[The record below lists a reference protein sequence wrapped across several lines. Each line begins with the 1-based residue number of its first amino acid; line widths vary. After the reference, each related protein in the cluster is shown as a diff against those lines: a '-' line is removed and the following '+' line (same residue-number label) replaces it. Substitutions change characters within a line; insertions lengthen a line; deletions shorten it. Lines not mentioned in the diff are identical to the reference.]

1 MWVTRVYSHR
11 CHPKKNLP
19 AVTFARLV
27 VFALAFAAVGAC
39 TRPAA
44 AHEKPSYPVDGAD
57 DNLTVTVPHLVDTLP
72 VIDGVLGEG
81 EWDKAVRLSGFRRYW
96 TFRGTPAAVQTIVY
110 VMGADGRLYVA
121 FECEIEDAS
130 KLQASET
137 REDAQLQAEDHVR
150 ILLDTLHDHRRV
162 IELAV
167 SAGGARHDERWGNDE
182 WDAVWDV
189 AAKVHETC
197 YVVEIDL
204 DLSSLTY
211 EKQEGQTFGVNFV
224 RYSMD
229 PYEAT
234 GWMVDGRLGS
244 EDSRCFPHLA
254 GLVLPDKLAKKPVR
268 IDAYAVAMNE
278 SKAGTEGSSVEAGLD
293 VEYPLTPSITS
304 RFTLFP
310 DLTNVEAAFES
321 IDVSYREQFLPD
333 TRDFF
338 THQAEFFPDRELFH
352 SRRIGDF
359 EGGAKI
365 TGAWGE
371 NRIGVLDAY
380 GDDEQ
385 RNDFVTHVTRQLDQH
400 TDVALSF
407 VDVRTPDFYGTT
419 WGAGLGTDFKENS
432 RWHLDLDHARSL
444 SRESTREGH
453 RTSGELSVKGRHGR
467 SGGRIRYEEVSP
479 NFDPIT
485 GFNPRRGFRKGTI
498 NAWKVW
504 EPEKSSKFYRS
515 HELFSHFGLGET
527 WGGDFYAREYGGGFI
542 WNVTDSDRLIL
553 VGNRERHLEENIR
566 PKPFTDETLTLRGN
580 VGRGKDL
587 SGGASYTFGTVE
599 DSRLQQYRLDVDW
612 RKPDWDLRTDFAY
625 SHRNQDYFGGPHAS
639 AEIVEVGLTWLL
651 SPEHWLSLRWFK
663 RSGDRDIDNFSVTY
677 RIHKASGDEL
687 FLILGDPLAEEIR
700 ERIAIKYVHRFN

>member
-1 MWVTRVYSHR
+1 MLDTPVCSHY
-11 CHPKKNLP
+11 CHPKKNLRT
-19 AVTFARLV
+19 VTFVRLV
-27 VFALAFAAVGAC
+27 VFALALTTVGAC
-39 TRPAA
+39 TRFAA
-44 AHEKPSYPVDGAD
+44 AHEKPSYPVEGAV
-57 DNLTVTVPHLVDTLP
+57 DNLTVTVPYLVDSSP
-72 VIDGVLGEG
+72 VIDGILAEG
-81 EWDKAVRLSGFRRYW
+81 EWDKAVRLSGFRRCW
-96 TFRGTPAAVQTIVY
+96 TFRGTPAAVQTTVY

-121 FECEIEDAS
+121 FECEIEDAP

-137 REDAQLQAEDHVR
+137 REDAQLSSEDHVC

-197 YVVEIDL
+197 YIVEIDL

-211 EKQEGQTFGVNFV
+211 EKQEGQTFGVNFI
-224 RYSMD
+224 RYSMN
-229 PYEAT
+229 PYETT
-234 GWMVDGRLGS
+234 GWMVDERLGS
-244 EDSRCFPHLA
+244 QDSRCFPHLA
-254 GLVLPDKLAKKPVR
+254 GLVLPDKLAERPVKV
-268 IDAYAVAMNE
+268 DAYAVAMNE
-278 SKAGTEGSSVEAGLD
+278 SKSGTEGSSVEAGLD

-310 DLTNVEAAFES
+310 DLS

-365 TGAWGE
+365 TGAWGN

-400 TDVALSF
+400 TDVALSL
-407 VDVRTPDFYGTT
+407 VDVRTPDLYSTT

-444 SRESTREGH
+444 SRESIREGH
-453 RTSGELSVKGRHGR
+453 RTSGDLSVKGRHGQ
-467 SGGRIRYEEVSP
+467 SGGRIGYEEVSP

-485 GFNPRRGFRKGTI
+485 GFNPRRGF
-498 NAWKVW
+498 
-504 EPEKSSKFYRS
+504 PSSRFYRS
-515 HELFSHFGLGET
+515 HELFSHYGLGET
-527 WGGDFYAREYGGGFI
+527 WAGDFYAREYGGGFI

-580 VGRGKDL
+580 VGRGKNL
-587 SGGASYTFGTVE
+587 NGGASYTFGTVE
-599 DSRLQQYRLDVDW
+599 DSRLHQYRLDVDW
-612 RKPDWDLRTDFAY
+612 RKPTWDLRTDFAY
-625 SHRNQDYFGGPHAS
+625 SHRNQDYFGGPRAS
-639 AEIVEVGLTWLL
+639 AEIVEVGFTWLL
-651 SPEHWLSLRWFK
+651 SPEHWLSLRWFT
-663 RSGDRDIDNFSVTY
+663 RSGDQDIDNLSVTY
-677 RIHKASGDEL
+677 RIHKASGNEL

-700 ERIAIKYVHRFN
+700 ERIALKYVHRFN